1 MHNLFCPGK
10 IEKEGAR
17 DKLRER
23 RLREGDTSGDEDGC
37 LRFFVRQ
44 CMLIESSASSRKYET
59 VSYAFT
65 RRQRGEIALIPL
77 SSYVR
82 DSFW

>member
-1 MHNLFCPGK
+1 MSDGSGK
-10 IEKEGAR
+10 ETQVATKM
-17 DKLRER
+17 DVFV
-23 RLREGDTSGDEDGC
+23 
-37 LRFFVRQ
+37 FFVRQ
-44 CMLIESSASSRKYET
+44 CMLIESSASSRKDEK